1 MLSPTTRG
9 DTVDVKTGDLG
20 VPQNLKET
28 LEAGRQIERVEPA
41 ETGFLGL
48 VKKAL
53 SFLPFP
59 GVEDAVKNRPVGSS
73 LFLCPGQFNT
83 NF

>member
-1 MLSPTTRG
+1 MLSPTTRSY
-9 DTVDVKTGDLG
+9 TVDVKTGDLG

-59 GVEDAVKNRPVGSS
+59 GVEDAVENRPVGSS
-73 LFLCPGQFNT
+73 LFLCPGQFN

>member
-1 MLSPTTRG
+1 MLSPATRG
-9 DTVDVKTGDLG
+9 YTVDVKTGDLG

-41 ETGFLGL
+41 ETGFLSL
-48 VKKAL
+48 MEKTL

-59 GVEDAVKNRPVGSS
+59 GVENAVKNRPVGSS
-73 LFLCPGQFNT
+73 LFLCPSQLT
-83 NF
+83 AQ